1 MSSEREMMNKFFY
14 ISFLFCISFLFAQRY
29 EIMKLKEEKISLEQI
44 NNTNK
49 KRIEMQQK
57 ELEEITVQLMI
68 LSAMSGISEE
78 ESQDCSLPK
87 QKK

>member
-14 ISFLFCISFLFAQRY
+14 ISFLFCIFFLFAQRY

-68 LSAMSGISEE
+68 LSVMGGISEE

>member
-1 MSSEREMMNKFFY
+1 MNKFFALT
-14 ISFLFCISFLFAQRY
+14 SLLCFVFLFAQRY
-29 EIMKLKEEKISLEQI
+29 EIIKLKEENVSLEQI
-44 NNTNK
+44 NSTNR
-49 KRIEMQQK
+49 KRIETQQK

-78 ESQDCSLPK
+78 EGQDCSLPK

>member
-1 MSSEREMMNKFFY
+1 MNSEREMMNKFFC
-14 ISFLFCISFLFAQRY
+14 ISFLFCIFFLFAQRY
-29 EIMKLKEEKISLEQI
+29 EIIKLKEEKISLEQI
-44 NNTNK
+44 NSTNK

-57 ELEEITVQLMI
+57 ELEEITVQLMV
-68 LSAMSGISEE
+68 LSVMSGISEE